1 MFFVSISIY
10 FAVNKNKLL
19 FLLTV
24 ILATLNRES
33 GILIAS
39 IWFIFNVLQFNN
51 NNLKIVKS
59 EISYS
64 LISILIP
71 LIILISLNLKF
82 FSLFIRIQRYDLCN
96 NINIWCKFIK
106 RYKNVIFTNYIVIMM
121 IFYFYKDINHQFNLL
136 FLAFIYSLIFVFF
149 TPADHY
155 ILRIIFAPIILL
167 YSVINISKIVFKKI
181 ITKNY

>member
-82 FSLFIRIQRYDLCN
+82 FSCSLEFSDMTYATTSIFGASLLKDI
-96 NINIWCKFIK
+96 
-106 RYKNVIFTNYIVIMM
+106 NVIFTNYIVIMM
-121 IFYFYKDINHQFNLL
+121 IFYFFYKDINHQFNLL

-167 YSVINISKIVFKKI
+167 YCNKYFENSFEKI